1 MNHLPEIHIKVIPHK
16 EQNYNTVGDYWKED
30 GVLEIRISRLN
41 AVEELAILQHELSE
55 IVDMDN
61 RGVTIKQVDAFDY
74 AHPELDEPGADKRAP
89 YYISHKIATKIERLV
104 IKLLGG
110 NWKKYEDDMDKLWK
124 SHQKYFSNK
133 LK

>member
-55 IVDMDN
+55 IVD
-61 RGVTIKQVDAFDY
+61 IFDSC
-74 AHPELDEPGADKRAP
+74 PFIRTDPVL
-89 YYISHKIATKIERLV
+89 
-104 IKLLGG
+104 
-110 NWKKYEDDMDKLWK
+110 
-124 SHQKYFSNK
+124 
-133 LK
+133 